1 MSDSEDSTITYTAV
15 SSPFG
20 GFSDIGSPRVDGPLV
35 MPEDPY
41 AYVVAAFQAPPF
53 PDYVL
58 EDDILRAEEQPLPA
72 ATSPTTESSGYID
85 ESDPN
90 EDPPEEDPKDDPE
103 EDPADYLADGGD
115 EAVDHVPYA
124 EETEP
129 FKTDES
135 AATPSPHPTYRVTA
149 RILMAIP
156 TPPSPLSPLSLPLP
170 QIPSPPLPLL
180 SPPPTNTTYEEA
192 PLCYRA
198 ARLRWRAKIEE
209 ILETDLPLRKR
220 LCTAHTGT
228 YELGESSATAAARLR
243 ELVRDDLYKFVDT
256 VERGEG
262 STPAAMV
269 AQSMDASDAARS
281 GVIALRTRV
290 SAPRTEIIDLRAADR
305 IFQTT
310 VGTQQEEIKELQAA
324 DRKLQA

>member
-135 AATPSPHPTYRVTA
+135 AATPSPHPTYR
-149 RILMAIP
+149 
-156 TPPSPLSPLSLPLP
+156 
-170 QIPSPPLPLL
+170 IPSPPLPLL